1 MDLATRTPRPEMLPR
16 LPTPPL
22 SPARPQLILCADGGG
37 SKVCVVVRSEDGL
50 ERRGYAGPS
59 NVQSVGYQAA
69 SQNILLAAYRALSLL
84 PSTHIPPSLEIP
96 PVQDISCP
104 SSGYVSPVPQAIA
117 PAPVVPVSAPAPS
130 AALPISLQAN
140 GKGLPT
146 PPSSVSSALGEPN
159 LAAAM
164 NNTLAP
170 PLPPPSFRPN
180 GNGASTPRLLPPLNV
195 PLFRSAWL
203 GLAGIS
209 SKNDEDTFGRYIAGS
224 LAMDAGRVKI
234 SNVDVNLLAA
244 PALNF
249 PGISHVLTLVAGTG
263 SVGRTIRLSSPTAG
277 QKQTLPLDDV
287 AVAKG
292 WGYLLCDEGS
302 AYWLGRLSIRLLLS
316 LSDRLSSSSIYS
328 SPPPPLLPLHQDL
341 LDYFGVTDPLE
352 LIGLVSLGGEVGSL
366 GMGVGE
372 AVGKRNALI
381 AGAARIVFRYA
392 FPHDEQVVKDRQ
404 DKDRTRK
411 AAALAAD
418 RGMRGWEGEGDVDWS
433 ESERGS
439 ISSSSSMLSLSPDPE
454 SADSEET
461 IHQSHL
467 LALQLSRQ
475 SSLPLIQLALSLIG
489 DQSIVRPSS
498 SCLAL
503 GGGLMMSEGYR
514 GMLLEGLEKE
524 GVRVGKVVVVSDA
537 AVEGARGL
545 AKVQW
550 G

>member
-1 MDLATRTPRPEMLPR
+1 MLR

-59 NVQSVGYQAA
+59 NVQSVGYHAA
-69 SQNILLAAYRALSLL
+69 SQNILRATYRALSLL
-84 PSTHIPPSLEIP
+84 PSTHIPPDLEIP

-104 SSGYVSPVPQAIA
+104 SSGCVSPVPQAIA
-117 PAPVVPVSAPAPS
+117 PVSVIPAPS
-130 AALPISLQAN
+130 AALPIALHAN

-146 PPSSVSSALGEPN
+146 PPRSLSSALGEPN

-170 PLPPPSFRPN
+170 PLPPPSSRPD
-180 GNGASTPRLLPPLNV
+180 LLPPLNV

-209 SKNDEDTFGRYIAGS
+209 SKNDQDSFGRYIAGS

-234 SNVDVNLLAA
+234 SNDVNLLAA

-249 PGISHVLTLVAGTG
+249 PGITHVLTLVAGTG
-263 SVGRTIRLSSPTAG
+263 SVGRTIRLNSPTAG

-352 LIGLVSLGGEVGSL
+352 LIGLVSLGEAESL

-372 AVGKRNALI
+372 AVGRRNALI
-381 AGAARIVFRYA
+381 AGAARIVFRHA

-404 DKDRTRK
+404 DRERTRMAAA
-411 AAALAAD
+411 AAALAAG
-418 RGMRGWEGEGDVDWS
+418 RGGMRGWEGEGDVDWS

-439 ISSSSSMLSLSPDPE
+439 ISSSSSMLSLSPDPDPE
-454 SADSEET
+454 SSPPDSEDA

-467 LALQLSRQ
+467 LALHLSRQ
-475 SSLPLIQLALSLIG
+475 SSLPLTQLALSLLG
-489 DQSIVRPSS
+489 DRSTVRPASA
-498 SCLAL
+498 CLAL

-514 GMLLEGLEKE
+514 GMLLEGLEGE
-524 GVRVGKVVVVSDA
+524 GVRVGRVVVVREA

>member
-1 MDLATRTPRPEMLPR
+1 MLPR

-22 SPARPQLILCADGGG
+22 SPAAPQLILCADGGG

-50 ERRGYAGPS
+50 ETRGYAGPS

-69 SQNILLAAYRALSLL
+69 SQNILLATYRALSLL

-96 PVQDISCP
+96 PLQDISCP

-117 PAPVVPVSAPAPS
+117 PVPVVPVSAPAPS

-140 GKGLPT
+140 AKGLPGLPT
-146 PPSSVSSALGEPN
+146 PPSSVGSALGEPN

-170 PLPPPSFRPN
+170 PLPPPSSRP
-180 GNGASTPRLLPPLNV
+180 GASTPRLLPPLNV

-234 SNVDVNLLAA
+234 SNDVNLLAA

-263 SVGRTIRLSSPTAG
+263 SVGRTIRLNSPTAPTAG
-277 QKQTLPLDDV
+277 QKQTLPLEDV

-352 LIGLVSLGGEVGSL
+352 LIGLVSLGEVDSL
-366 GMGVGE
+366 GMSVGE

-392 FPHDEQVVKDRQ
+392 FPHDEQVVKDRE
-404 DKDRTRK
+404 DKDRTKRAAA
-411 AAALAAD
+411 AAALAAG

-433 ESERGS
+433 GSERGS

-475 SSLPLIQLALSLIG
+475 SSLPLIQLTLSLFG

-524 GVRVGKVVVVSDA
+524 GVRVGRVVVVGDA